1 MKKSKKILMATVAI
15 LLCLVLL
22 SSSIVSGIYAK
33 FVITKS
39 AELPVKFKAFGVTV
53 GIYNSSDI
61 TEASR
66 TTNGNSVSVTYSNL
80 NMQPGVVKENVIRF
94 VFGGQQNVPVKVIFK
109 VDIQTHNDFIIDA
122 ADFDSISASTAFM
135 PMQFVC
141 GTVANKDATTYANA
155 DTVKKTNAWL
165 SATPYLDTTSF
176 FDECL
181 EKELAGNVKSIL
193 GTSNVSDVDFD
204 GTCAY
209 VSKTFSKT
217 EAIAFANSTKGI
229 GFGFEWPLGDRSDT
243 STEAALHNAIES
255 YLVEK
260 FDTNEVPIT
269 ITFTVSVEQTGA

>member
-1 MKKSKKILMATVAI
+1 M
-15 LLCLVLL
+15 LCLTLVTTSL
-22 SSSIVSGIYAK
+22 VSGIFAK
-33 FVITKS
+33 YVVEDS
-39 AELPVKFKAFGVTV
+39 ASGTIQLNTLGVTV

-94 VFGGQQNVPVKVIFK
+94 VFGGQQNVPIKVTFK
-109 VDIQTHNDFIIDA
+109 VDIQTHNDFIIDV

-165 SATPYLDTTSF
+165 SATPYLDTTSL

-181 EKELAGNVKSIL
+181 EKELVGNVKSIL

-229 GFGFEWPLGDRSDT
+229 GFGFEWPLGDTSDT